1 MALASRPDSQP
12 LLVVAH
18 DDAGT
23 ADGLRHAVETAGWR
37 VAVAQPGAAGLA
49 AALTARPAV
58 ALVGCA
64 LLGDL
69 PAGSGVPV
77 LAVGDDTRPADLRA
91 ALDAGATG
99 LVTWPDGAAD
109 LAAELARV
117 AAAGAVA
124 DEATTPVV
132 AVRGVHGG
140 SGATTV
146 AVHLAG
152 AWARWGPTPVL
163 AADLAGG
170 LAFRL
175 DLVVGAW
182 TWADVA
188 ETAPGL
194 DGPSLLHALSQPW
207 PDLSVLPMTG
217 LTDGAH
223 PRPPEPW
230 VVRAL
235 LQAARPAYRVVVLDL
250 AAAGGAAA
258 DAALAAADLLLAVSR
273 PESAGIRG
281 LQTAFEQW
289 EAAGHDPAAAGAV
302 VTGMRA
308 RAPLSGREVR
318 GALGERLWSLVPAA
332 APELAAAAEDGVLL
346 LDRPDLAA
354 VQAMLTL
361 ANRLL
366 PFPVTTAGSR

>member
-1 MALASRPDSQP
+1 MALAFRPDSPP
-12 LLVVAH
+12 LLVIAH

-23 ADGLRHAVETAGWR
+23 ADALRHAAETAGWR

-49 AALTARPAV
+49 AALAAHPAV

-64 LLGDL
+64 VLGDL
-69 PAGSGVPV
+69 PASSGVPV
-77 LAVGDDTRPADLRA
+77 LGVGDDTRPADLRA
-91 ALDAGATG
+91 VVDAGAAG

-117 AAAGAVA
+117 AATGTMP
-124 DEATTPVV
+124 DEASVPVV
-132 AVRGVHGG
+132 AVGGVHGG

-163 AADLAGG
+163 AVDLAGG

-182 TWADVA
+182 TWVDVTQA
-188 ETAPGL
+188 ASGL

-207 PDLSVLPMTG
+207 PDLSVLPLTG
-217 LTDGAH
+217 LADGAP
-223 PRPPEPW
+223 PRPPEPG
-230 VVRAL
+230 VVRAA
-235 LQAARPAYRVVVLDL
+235 LQAARTTYRVVVLDL
-250 AAAGGAAA
+250 PAGGAAA
-258 DAALAAADLLLAVSR
+258 DAALASADVLLAVSR

-281 LQTAFEQW
+281 LHATFERW

-308 RAPLSGREVR
+308 RAPLAGREIR
-318 GALGERLWSLVPAA
+318 GALGDRLWSLVPAS
-332 APELAAAAEDGVLL
+332 PELAAAAEDGVIL
-346 LDRPDLAA
+346 LDRPDLPA

-366 PFPVTTAGSR
+366 PFPTSTAARR

>member
-1 MALASRPDSQP
+1 MALASRLDSQP

-64 LLGDL
+64 LLRDL

-91 ALDAGATG
+91 ALDAGAAG

-109 LAAELARV
+109 LAAELARA
-117 AAAGAVA
+117 AAAGTEA
-124 DEATTPVV
+124 DEATTPIV
-132 AVRGVHGG
+132 AVHGVQGG

-146 AVHLAG
+146 AVHLAV

-182 TWADVA
+182 TWADLA
-188 ETAPGL
+188 QAATGL
-194 DGPSLLHALSQPW
+194 DPPCFAPLHGSSTFVNDLGSRSLP
-207 PDLSVLPMTG
+207 
-217 LTDGAH
+217 
-223 PRPPEPW
+223 
-230 VVRAL
+230 
-235 LQAARPAYRVVVLDL
+235 
-250 AAAGGAAA
+250 AGGPR
-258 DAALAAADLLLAVSR
+258 LVQR
-273 PESAGIRG
+273 
-281 LQTAFEQW
+281 T
-289 EAAGHDPAAAGAV
+289 AGAGFPFRHHLP
-302 VTGMRA
+302 TEAG
-308 RAPLSGREVR
+308 L
-318 GALGERLWSLVPAA
+318 LVGST
-332 APELAAAAEDGVLL
+332 GVLSL
-346 LDRPDLAA
+346 RATPGDQVVDECCQ
-354 VQAMLTL
+354 V
-361 ANRLL
+361 
-366 PFPVTTAGSR
+366 VGCV

>member
-1 MALASRPDSQP
+1 MALASRPDSPP
-12 LLVVAH
+12 LLVIAH
-18 DDAGT
+18 DDPGT
-23 ADGLRHAVETAGWR
+23 ADALRHAVETAGWR

-49 AALTARPAV
+49 AALATRPAV

-64 LLGDL
+64 TLGDL

-77 LAVGDDTRPADLRA
+77 LGVGDDTRRADLDAVA
-91 ALDAGATG
+91 AAGAVG

-109 LAAELARV
+109 LATELARV
-117 AAAGAVA
+117 AATGTAT
-124 DEATTPVV
+124 DEATTLVI
-132 AVRGVHGG
+132 AVRGVQGG

-182 TWADVA
+182 TWNDIPQVA
-188 ETAPGL
+188 TGL
-194 DGPSLLHALSQPW
+194 DGSLLLRALSQPW
-207 PDLSVLPMTG
+207 PDLSVLPLTG
-217 LTDGAH
+217 LTDGV
-223 PRPPEPW
+223 PPQPPEPS
-230 VVRAL
+230 VVRAVL
-235 LQAARPAYRVVVLDL
+235 AAARSAWRVVVFDL
-250 AAAGGAAA
+250 PAGGGAAA
-258 DAALAAADLLLAVSR
+258 DAALAGADVLLAVTR

-289 EAAGHDPAAAGAV
+289 EATGHDPAAAGAV

-308 RAPLSGREVR
+308 RAPLAGREVR
-318 GALGERLWSLVPAA
+318 GALGGRLWSLVPAA
-332 APELAAAAEDGVLL
+332 SPELAAAAEDGVLL
-346 LDRPDLAA
+346 LDRPDLPA

-366 PFPVTTAGSR
+366 PFPATAAAAR

>member
-64 LLGDL
+64 LLRDL
-69 PAGSGVPV
+69 PAGSEVPV

-91 ALDAGATG
+91 ALDAGAAG

-109 LAAELARV
+109 LAAELARA
-117 AAAGAVA
+117 AAAGTEA
-124 DEATTPVV
+124 DEATTPIV
-132 AVRGVHGG
+132 AVHGVQGG

-146 AVHLAG
+146 AVHLAV

-182 TWADVA
+182 TWADLA
-188 ETAPGL
+188 QAATGL
-194 DGPSLLHALSQPW
+194 DGPSLLRAVARIVNFRERSGQP
-207 PDLSVLPMTG
+207 
-217 LTDGAH
+217 
-223 PRPPEPW
+223 
-230 VVRAL
+230 VVASR
-235 LQAARPAYRVVVLDL
+235 RSPSCPAYGWCGVPVSTPPAHR
-250 AAAGGAAA
+250 GG
-258 DAALAAADLLLAVSR
+258 S
-273 PESAGIRG
+273 
-281 LQTAFEQW
+281 
-289 EAAGHDPAAAGAV
+289 
-302 VTGMRA
+302 
-308 RAPLSGREVR
+308 SGRLHGRFESPGHSR
-318 GALGERLWSLVPAA
+318 
-332 APELAAAAEDGVLL
+332 
-346 LDRPDLAA
+346 RP
-354 VQAMLTL
+354 
-361 ANRLL
+361 
-366 PFPVTTAGSR
+366 SR

>member
-1 MALASRPDSQP
+1 
-12 LLVVAH
+12 
-18 DDAGT
+18 
-23 ADGLRHAVETAGWR
+23 

-49 AALTARPAV
+49 AALAARPAV

-77 LAVGDDTRPADLRA
+77 LVVGDDTRPADLRA
-91 ALDAGATG
+91 ALDADSAG

-117 AAAGAVA
+117 ATSGAVA
-124 DEATTPVV
+124 DGATTPVV
-132 AVRGVHGG
+132 AVRGAQGG
-140 SGATTV
+140 AGTTTV

-182 TWADVA
+182 TWVDVA
-188 ETAPGL
+188 QVASAL
-194 DGPSLLHALSQPW
+194 DGPSLLRALSQPW
-207 PDLSVLPMTG
+207 PDLSILPLTG
-217 LTDGAH
+217 LTDGVPAQ
-223 PRPPEPW
+223 PPEPW

-235 LQAARPAYRVVVLDL
+235 LDAARSAYRVVVLDL
-250 AAAGGAAA
+250 GAAGSAAAA
-258 DAALAAADLLLAVSR
+258 AALAAADVLLAVSR

-281 LQTAFEQW
+281 LQAAFEQW
-289 EAAGHDPAAAGAV
+289 EAGGSDPDAAGAV
-302 VTGMRA
+302 VTGMRP

-318 GALGERLWSLVPAA
+318 GALGKRLWSLVPAA
-332 APELAAAAEDGVLL
+332 APELASAAEDGVLL
-346 LDRPDLAA
+346 LDRPDLPA

-366 PFPVTTAGSR
+366 PFPRNTAVPR